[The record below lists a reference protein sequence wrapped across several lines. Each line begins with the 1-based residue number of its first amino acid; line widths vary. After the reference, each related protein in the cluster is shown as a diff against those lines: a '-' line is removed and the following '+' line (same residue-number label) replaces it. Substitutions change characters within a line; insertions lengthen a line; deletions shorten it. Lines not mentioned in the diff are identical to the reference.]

1 MKTMKKILKSL
12 PFQLLL
18 GVIIG
23 IVLGLISNEAV
34 MNVIVT
40 IKFVLGELI
49 NFCVPL
55 IVIGFIAPSI
65 TKLGKNASRILG
77 VAASKFDGEFQDP
90 ESTDRVSNPDKLDE
104 LIHRTPG
111 YFGWQQEYWIAHCDD
126 YCAFVGYVGWK
137 ELVDMGIDGQ
147 IEKNYDQNLNGFD
160 IKDVKECMYN
170 EGGMQGYLFRCL
182 HCGEHFLYVDCD

>member
-1 MKTMKKILKSL
+1 MYTIPYFFIRRHVIERL
-12 PFQLLL
+12 PNIWYSEPFYTAK
-18 GVIIG
+18 GG
-23 IVLGLISNEAV
+23 IECLCPN
-34 MNVIVT
+34 
-40 IKFVLGELI
+40 
-49 NFCVPL
+49 C
-55 IVIGFIAPSI
+55 IAN
-65 TKLGKNASRILG
+65 GM
-77 VAASKFDGEFQDP
+77 AASKFDGEFQNP

-111 YFGWQQEYWIAHCDD
+111 YCGWQQEYWIAHCDD

-137 ELVDMGIDGQ
+137 ELVDMGIDGE
-147 IEKNYDQNLNGFD
+147 IEKNYNQNLNGFD

>member
-1 MKTMKKILKSL
+1 M
-12 PFQLLL
+12 
-18 GVIIG
+18 
-23 IVLGLISNEAV
+23 
-34 MNVIVT
+34 
-40 IKFVLGELI
+40 
-49 NFCVPL
+49 
-55 IVIGFIAPSI
+55 
-65 TKLGKNASRILG
+65 
-77 VAASKFDGEFQDP
+77 AASKFDGEFQDP
-90 ESTDRVSNPDKLDE
+90 ESTDRVSDPDKLDE

-137 ELVDMGIDGQ
+137 ELVDMGIDGE

>member
-1 MKTMKKILKSL
+1 M
-12 PFQLLL
+12 L
-18 GVIIG
+18 GDG
-23 IVLGLISNEAV
+23 IVHHPIFFIRRH
-34 MNVIVT
+34 VIERLPNIWYSEPFYT
-40 IKFVLGELI
+40 AKGGIECLCP
-49 NFCVPL
+49 NC
-55 IVIGFIAPSI
+55 IAN
-65 TKLGKNASRILG
+65 GM
-77 VAASKFDGEFQDP
+77 AASKFDGEFQNP

-111 YFGWQQEYWIAHCDD
+111 YCGWQQEYWIAHCDD

-137 ELVDMGIDGQ
+137 ELVDMGIDGE
-147 IEKNYDQNLNGFD
+147 IEKNYNQNLNGFD

>member
-1 MKTMKKILKSL
+1 MKIPEFKYH
-12 PFQLLL
+12 PDP
-18 GVIIG
+18 
-23 IVLGLISNEAV
+23 
-34 MNVIVT
+34 
-40 IKFVLGELI
+40 IKTGAFSQGEYRK
-49 NFCVPL
+49 C
-55 IVIGFIAPSI
+55 IAN
-65 TKLGKNASRILG
+65 GM
-77 VAASKFDGEFQDP
+77 AASKFDGEFQDP